1 MKKWMEK
8 TAKSQRI
15 KTDEEMDIRIAE
27 VMKVNENI
35 NKHNFKGKEE
45 FCQIKNDLSDSVNFS
60 MA

>member
-1 MKKWMEK
+1 MDK
-8 TAKSQRI
+8 TANIKRI
-15 KTDEEMDIRIAE
+15 KTYEEMETRIAE